1 MSSRGRGRVSTQYSC
16 VHKIQQFPW
25 LHKVFR
31 KFWRL
36 NEKCKSCCCWAAFL
50 TKSDWMLREFM
61 EGDKAVSSDLWLHPC
76 LFNPSN
82 IFLTHL
88 RKKYWEYFK
97 IICRKQHLLKS
108 LKTLLPFL
116 LFYLLLLSFS
126 FFLCSSAGG
135 MFAEVHRVSSSI
147 ESTFAFFIL
156 YSLNVF
162 VYFLYFKFFSLC
174 FKVFL
179 FCVFSFFF
187 VFIRERMFAEV
198 HRVHSSIK
206 CFSFWWS
213 APRVRGFSPPIKTQN
228 IAQKGKK

>member
-82 IFLTHL
+82 IFWHICGNSIENISKLSVESNICWSHSKL
-88 RKKYWEYFK
+88 CSLFYFS
-97 IICRKQHLLKS
+97 IYFCF
-108 LKTLLPFL
+108 PFL
-116 LFYLLLLSFS
+116 S
-126 FFLCSSAGG
+126 
-135 MFAEVHRVSSSI
+135 
-147 ESTFAFFIL
+147 
-156 YSLNVF
+156 
-162 VYFLYFKFFSLC
+162 
-174 FKVFL
+174 
-179 FCVFSFFF
+179 FCVHQQGGCLQRCIGS
-187 VFIRERMFAEV
+187 AQAS
-198 HRVHSSIK
+198 RVHSR
-206 CFSFWWS
+206 FLSF
-213 APRVRGFSPPIKTQN
+213 IL
-228 IAQKGKK
+228 